1 MNVQTVNVNNHKI
14 RREYP
19 AKVKGLINYMHDTML
34 IMQPE
39 MYIYTQK
46 GMHWTQIQLA
56 WRSYAAESLSHGIFY
71 LLNNSSIDNQITC
84 IKYMF
89 NKMVS
94 EAERLADSPFTSLLN
109 I

>member
-19 AKVKGLINYMHDTML
+19 AKVNSLINYMYDTML

-56 WRSYAAESLSHGIFY
+56 WRSYAAELCLIITWYILSI
-71 LLNNSSIDNQITC
+71 
-84 IKYMF
+84 
-89 NKMVS
+89 
-94 EAERLADSPFTSLLN
+94 E
-109 I
+109 